1 MQEQEAQEQFE
12 AVTQEPVAQEKLLTQ
27 EQVNKIVQREKENA
41 ALKARRELEQEY
53 QARIQQ
59 QSQAQQQQ
67 AARNETVSRETD
79 ADAIYQEVTERLNK
93 EMQQKQLEEQMQN
106 VANNYLAK
114 VDMAR
119 KQYDDFDAVTAK
131 FDASRFPQLVYL
143 VSGMDNGGAVIY
155 DLAKNPSKLASISIL
170 AREAPELAQQELLS
184 LSQSIA
190 LNKQAQDEASRY
202 ETQAPLDRLSP
213 SRTSG
218 SDGNSSISD
227 LRSQPWLR
235 G

>member
-1 MQEQEAQEQFE
+1 MQEQEAQEQVE
-12 AVTQEPVAQEKLLTQ
+12 TPLQEPVNQEKMLTQ
-27 EQVNKIVQREKENA
+27 EQVNRIVQREKENA
-41 ALKARRELEQEY
+41 TLKARREIEQEY
-53 QARIQQ
+53 QARAEQ
-59 QSQAQQQQ
+59 QSQTQQQQ
-67 AARNETVSRETD
+67 ATRNESVSRETD
-79 ADAIYQEVTERLNK
+79 TDAIYQEVTERLNK

-114 VDMAR
+114 VDAAR
-119 KQYDDFDAVTAK
+119 KQYDDFDAITAK

-190 LNKQAQDEASRY
+190 VNKQAQEDAGKY

-213 SRTSG
+213 SRIAG
-218 SDGNSSISD
+218 SDGSNSISD